1 MHKYEH
7 LPTPPQTGFRNDL
20 VTANT
25 PPLTDSGTIWL
36 LRIDLVVCTG
46 EGRCTI
52 SDIDASSTKF
62 IVQWFSRLNV
72 GTVRQKWKGPNSK
85 ECSSFHLEKEK
96 LSVTNFALEDF
107 ELVFFTVQSA
117 KNRGGN
123 QEIPNRG
130 RA

>member
-1 MHKYEH
+1 MHKYGL
-7 LPTPPQTGFRNDL
+7 LPTTPLTGFRNDL
-20 VTANT
+20 VTANRFGG
-25 PPLTDSGTIWL
+25 LYG
-36 LRIDLVVCTG
+36 
-46 EGRCTI
+46 GRKVH
-52 SDIDASSTKF
+52 DIDTSSTKF

-85 ECSSFHLEKEK
+85 ECSSFGG
-96 LSVTNFALEDF
+96 NFPLEDF

-123 QEIPNRG
+123 QEIPNGG